1 LPHRVS
7 SPSSLQTPNKSGSSA
22 DRSDD
27 QTRRRTAKPDAP
39 VRPKLQQ
46 KKQEIAL
53 TAVERYN
60 RVVAAAELDAIR
72 IVTAEFNAAPSAHQ
86 TLAGSEGETAI
97 AHVIHHVHDFT
108 LDSER
113 GIGSCGVS
121 FQLRVSRDVAEED
134 DLIRVRCEFIV
145 IYKGFEEQHVDSVRR
160 YVERVGLYA
169 AYPYFR
175 AHLGH
180 LAFLADTIRIPVLPV
195 LKETSP
201 RLSRAQASRRA

>member
-1 LPHRVS
+1 
-7 SPSSLQTPNKSGSSA
+7 
-22 DRSDD
+22 
-27 QTRRRTAKPDAP
+27 

-108 LDSER
+108 LDP
-113 GIGSCGVS
+113 
-121 FQLRVSRDVAEED
+121 
-134 DLIRVRCEFIV
+134 
-145 IYKGFEEQHVDSVRR
+145 
-160 YVERVGLYA
+160 A
-169 AYPYFR
+169 AYLFSSEFHAMSPKK
-175 AHLGH
+175 
-180 LAFLADTIRIPVLPV
+180 TI
-195 LKETSP
+195 
-201 RLSRAQASRRA
+201 